1 MEFKKLQE
9 FDWRSLNKY
18 TSPKAMDDLNAFLE
32 KLPQNTN
39 KYLLITVAVIWSAAG
54 VLGLFTAVKMQEFA
68 EISVE
73 REEAKSLLP
82 NVPQIKNQ
90 AVNAKAVKDFVD
102 ELQEIYKGLEIK
114 GNSSD
119 IIINAKSTAQ
129 FGQFREA
136 VGHIQNGGDGW
147 RVDVKNL
154 CVGRECKQ
162 YPLSAVLNINSVTVE
177 KVANSN

>member
-1 MEFKKLQE
+1 MKLDKLQS

-18 TSPKAMDDLNAFLE
+18 TSPKAMDDLNIFLE

-39 KYLLITVAVIWSAAG
+39 KYLLVTVAVIWSTAG
-54 VLGLFTAVKMQEFA
+54 LMGLYTAVKMQEFA
-68 EISVE
+68 ELSVE
-73 REEAKSLLP
+73 REEAQALRP

-90 AVNAKAVKDFVD
+90 AVAARAVQDFVD
-102 ELQEIYKGLEIK
+102 ELQDIYKGLEIK
-114 GNSSD
+114 GSSSD
-119 IIINAKSTAQ
+119 IIITAKSTAQ

-147 RVDVKNL
+147 RVDVSRL

-162 YPLSAVLNINSVTVE
+162 YPLSATLSINSVTVE
-177 KVANSN
+177 KVNN